1 MDKVDV
7 FVQGEGIH
15 KGAHLQ
21 VERGVSLRQ
30 VLQLL
35 SSQQPA
41 AVTENLLVF
50 EEDGEDILE
59 AGTPLPTTGD
69 HIVRLHVHRCKHV
82 KVQVNFN
89 TRQAEHPFA
98 PGTTIGR
105 IKKWAIDEFKITRED
120 ATEYVL
126 QIAGSNVR
134 PDADVH
140 VGSLVTSPACA
151 IIFDLV
157 MNVRVNG

>member
-1 MDKVDV
+1 MVKVDV

-15 KGAHLQ
+15 KGAHLR
-21 VERGVSLRQ
+21 VEPGVSVRE
-30 VLQLL
+30 VLQVL

-41 AVTENLLVF
+41 AGFENLLVF
-50 EEDGEDILE
+50 EEDGEDILKPD
-59 AGTPLPTTGD
+59 APLPTTGD
-69 HIVRLHVHRCKHV
+69 HIVRLHVHRCKRV

-89 TRQAEHPFA
+89 TRQGEHPFA

-105 IKKWAIDEFKITRED
+105 IKKWSIDEFKITRED

-134 PDADVH
+134 PD
-140 VGSLVTSPACA
+140 
-151 IIFDLV
+151 
-157 MNVRVNG
+157 